1 MKGFDTARM
10 SKGLTLSVVAH
21 AGFLA
26 WSIITLV
33 AKPFDKMPEAA
44 PVDIVSADEFSK
56 MTKGQKDQKK
66 PEPKP
71 MVEKVAEPKPVEETT
86 KKVTEK
92 KEITPTATEP
102 PPPAQEAKPEKKPEK
117 VEPKPDQIAEAL
129 KKEEAKKPP
138 EKKAEKPPAPPTQ
151 NPLTKP
157 QPKFDVRRIAA
168 LLDKRDPQRQE
179 RTGVISNP
187 NGGVGAPIGDS
198 DTLSQSELDAL
209 RTRLS
214 QCWNPPVGAIE
225 AQRLFV
231 VLRVVFNQDGTVA
244 KPPELIEGTPSPIGP
259 AMVESAKR
267 AILQCQ
273 PFTMLRKETY
283 STWKDLELKFD
294 PRDMFRG

>member
-1 MKGFDTARM
+1 M
-10 SKGLTLSVVAH
+10 SKGLTLSIVAH

-33 AKPFDKMPEAA
+33 AKPFDKMPESSA
-44 PVDIVSADEFSK
+44 VDIVSADEFSR

-71 MVEKVAEPKPVEETT
+71 LVEKIADPKPADEPV
-86 KKVTEK
+86 KKVSEK
-92 KEITPTATEP
+92 KEITPTASEP
-102 PPPAQEAKPEKKPEK
+102 PPPAPEVKPERKPEKAEQ
-117 VEPKPDQIAEAL
+117 KPDPIAEAL
-129 KKEEAKKPP
+129 KKEEAKKPEK
-138 EKKAEKPPAPPTQ
+138 EKKAEA
-151 NPLTKP
+151 KP
-157 QPKFDVRRIAA
+157 QTNPIKHAPKFDAKRIAA

-179 RTGVISNP
+179 RTGATLNP
-187 NGGVGAPIGDS
+187 TGGLGAPTGQA

-209 RTRLS
+209 RARLS

-225 AQRLFV
+225 AHRLFV
-231 VLRVVFNQDGTVA
+231 VLRVVFKPDGMVA
-244 KPPELIEGTPSPIGP
+244 KPPELVEGTPSSIGP
-259 AMVESAKR
+259 AMVESATR

-283 STWKDLELKFD
+283 DTWKDMELKFD

>member
-1 MKGFDTARM
+1 VKGFDAKRM
-10 SKGLTLSVVAH
+10 SKGLTLSIVAH
-21 AGFLA
+21 AGFLG

-71 MVEKVAEPKPVEETT
+71 LVEKVGDPKTADEPV
-86 KKVTEK
+86 KKVSEK
-92 KEITPTATEP
+92 KEIAPTASEP
-102 PPPAQEAKPEKKPEK
+102 PPPAPETKPEKKPEK
-117 VEPKPDQIAEAL
+117 AEDKPDPIAEAL
-129 KKEEAKKPP
+129 KKEEAKKPDKP
-138 EKKAEKPPAPPTQ
+138 KKAEAKPQT
-151 NPLTKP
+151 NPLKHA
-157 QPKFDVRRIAA
+157 PKFDVKRIAA
-168 LLDKRDPQRQE
+168 LLDRRDPQRQE
-179 RTGVISNP
+179 RTGAVANP
-187 NGGVGAPIGDS
+187 NGGLGAPTGES

-214 QCWNPPVGAIE
+214 QCWNPPVGALE

-231 VLRVVFNQDGTVA
+231 VLRVVFNPDGTVA
-244 KPPELIEGTPSPIGP
+244 KPPEMVEATPSPVGP